1 MFREAGAEEFNR
13 TIVLFRGLEQ
23 VSELGILFVMYHDRV
38 QEIHRARENRASAKQ
53 TKADI

>member
-23 VSELGILFVMYHDRV
+23 VSELGILFVMYHDWM
-38 QEIHRARENRASAKQ
+38 QETHKIWKSRASAKQ
-53 TKADI
+53 IKAEI

>member
-1 MFREAGAEEFNR
+1 MYREAGAKEFNR

-38 QEIHRARENRASAKQ
+38 QETHRVRKSRASAKQ
-53 TKADI
+53 IKVEI